1 MLGPRDAI
9 PGNMEMTMAR
19 TVQQMLDA
27 ANAVVPRVDAAEARR
42 LVEEE
47 NALLVDLRDSA
58 EIGKTGRLKGATA
71 VSRGMLEFR
80 ADRESKSHDPAF
92 DPARPVVLY
101 CGSGGRAALAGQTLS
116 EMGFPRVYNLGGFQ
130 PAAEAGMEIEES

>member
-1 MLGPRDAI
+1 
-9 PGNMEMTMAR
+9 MAR

-27 ANAVVPRVDAAEARR
+27 ANAVVPKVDVAEAQR

-58 EIGKTGRLKGATA
+58 EIAKTGKLKGAAT

-80 ADRESKSHDPAF
+80 ADPDSKYHDPAF
-92 DPARPVVLY
+92 DLTRPVVVY
-101 CGSGGRAALAGQTLS
+101 CASGGRAALAGQTLS
-116 EMGFPRVYNLGGFQ
+116 EMGFPKVYNLGGFQ
-130 PAAEAGMEIEES
+130 PAADAGMETEGP

>member
-1 MLGPRDAI
+1 
-9 PGNMEMTMAR
+9 MAK

-27 ANAVVPRVDAAEARR
+27 ANAIVPKVDTAEARR
-42 LVEEE
+42 LVEQE

-58 EIGKTGRLKGATA
+58 EIDRTGRLKGAAA

-80 ADRESKSHDPAF
+80 ADRDSKYHDPAF
-92 DPARPVVLY
+92 DPSRPVVLY

-116 EMGFPRVYNLGGFQ
+116 EMGYHSVYNLGGFQ
-130 PAAEAGMEIEES
+130 QAADAGMETEK

>member
-1 MLGPRDAI
+1 
-9 PGNMEMTMAR
+9 MAR

-27 ANAVVPRVDAAEARR
+27 ANAVVPKVDATEARR
-42 LVEEE
+42 LVEDE

-58 EIGKTGRLKGATA
+58 EIAKTGKLKGAAT

-80 ADRESKSHDPAF
+80 ADRESKYHDPAF
-92 DPARPVVLY
+92 DPSRPVVLY

-116 EMGFPRVYNLGGFQ
+116 EMGYSDVYNLGGFQ
-130 PAAEAGMEIEES
+130 QAAEAGMDTEQP